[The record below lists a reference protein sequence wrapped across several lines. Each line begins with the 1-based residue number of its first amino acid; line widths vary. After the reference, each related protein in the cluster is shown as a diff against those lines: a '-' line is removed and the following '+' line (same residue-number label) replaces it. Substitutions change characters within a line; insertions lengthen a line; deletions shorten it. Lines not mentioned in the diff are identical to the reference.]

1 MTQKHWTPK
10 QTITQSGGDRT
21 TFLDCRSVVLRR
33 HGVAGWADVAGPPD
47 RPRSGNRAQ
56 DDLVDIAVQLCDGL
70 EAAHTNGIIHRD
82 IKPANIFLTNSG
94 PVKFC

>member
-1 MTQKHWTPK
+1 VAIAPRFWIVLALFSDAMELLDGQMLR
-10 QTITQSGGDRT
+10 DR
-21 TFLDCRSVVLRR
+21 LIAL
-33 HGVAGWADVAGPPD
+33 GPETVP
-47 RPRSGNRAQ
+47 Q